1 MNLTPEQMMAAH
13 KANVQALVGMTRQ
26 AFTGMEQLM
35 ELNLSLTKTV
45 LADAHQL
52 SLDSLTV
59 KDSQE
64 LLALQTSLLAPM
76 TQKIMA
82 YQQEL
87 AHMAQSLGGD
97 LGHQAQ
103 AQIAQG
109 QAQFQ
114 QWLATSSPSDA
125 NGGESMF
132 NAFKAAVDTGTRAM
146 ETIQQALQGASSVVQ
161 DHMQTQR
168 TTTSSQPKTAK
179 PSSNTVRK
187 TASKT
192 ASKTAA
198 KSTARR

>member
-26 AFTGMEQLM
+26 AFSGMEQLM

-82 YQQEL
+82 YHQEL
-87 AHMAQSLGGD
+87 AHMAQAVGGD
-97 LGHQAQ
+97 LGAQ
-103 AQIAQG
+103 AKSQIEQG

-114 QWLATSSPSDA
+114 QWLASTGHRHPAEGD
-125 NGGESMF
+125 SMF

-146 ETIQQALQGASSVVQ
+146 GNIQQALQGASDMVQ
-161 DHMQTQR
+161 AHLQAQPTRQTGR
-168 TTTSSQPKTAK
+168 EAPHTTKVKAKTTAPRGGK
-179 PSSNTVRK
+179 P
-187 TASKT
+187 AS
-192 ASKTAA
+192 
-198 KSTARR
+198 RR